1 MPPCDEWK
9 KGFKNRSKLRDV
21 IYGRPREL
29 HRKDSLAMLKETP
42 IFMKD
47 GEKVRSV
54 RLLRGKAGN
63 ALKQTDR
70 FKYLGSVMNA
80 KGGGEQDQEQ
90 DQGSLAKV

>member
-1 MPPCDEWK
+1 
-9 KGFKNRSKLRDV
+9 
-21 IYGRPREL
+21 
-29 HRKDSLAMLKETP
+29 
-42 IFMKD
+42 MKD

>member
-1 MPPCDEWK
+1 
-9 KGFKNRSKLRDV
+9 
-21 IYGRPREL
+21 
-29 HRKDSLAMLKETP
+29 
-42 IFMKD
+42 MKD

-80 KGGGEQDQEQ
+80 KGGGKQDQEQ